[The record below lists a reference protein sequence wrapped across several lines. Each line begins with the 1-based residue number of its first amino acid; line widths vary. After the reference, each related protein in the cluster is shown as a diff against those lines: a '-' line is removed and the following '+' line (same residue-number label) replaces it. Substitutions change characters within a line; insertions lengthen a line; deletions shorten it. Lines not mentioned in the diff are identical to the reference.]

1 VTVTFGCAALGLL
14 TGAVDSDD
22 VELDDEPG
30 LDDEASVD
38 SDEVAI
44 ALEAGPQPDA
54 SMTGP
59 STASAPM
66 ATFVGC
72 PDER

>member
-1 VTVTFGCAALGLL
+1 VTGTFGCGALGLL
-14 TGAVDSDD
+14 TGAVGGDD

-30 LDDEASVD
+30 LDDEVSVD
-38 SDEVAI
+38 SDDVAI
-44 ALEAGPQPDA
+44 PLEAGPQPDA
-54 SMTGP
+54 SMTAP

-66 ATFVGC
+66 AIFVGC